1 MKIGREGRGS
11 RKVAVISQ
19 NRQRQWE
26 RLEIERINSR
36 HAGYAALSRII
47 GYFVVPATSPY
58 GICYGKD
65 LRILFRLLLRLPF
78 PSRGPLAA
86 FLPRPHLGLGGD
98 NSWRDSARSDE
109 VEGEGGS
116 VIEILFTLKG
126 RKSALWNLPSCG
138 GDEGWASW
146 GALRS

>member
-1 MKIGREGRGS
+1 MKIGREGKGS

-78 PSRGPLAA
+78 PSRDPLAA

-98 NSWRDSARSDE
+98 NSWRDSARSHDE

-126 RKSALWNLPSCG
+126 RKSARG
-138 GDEGWASW
+138 IYQAAEG
-146 GALRS
+146 